1 MSAHN
6 SVDLL
11 VRSEEAP
18 LNVFSYLSQLRN
30 HWTLIIVA
38 GIYLVR
44 RTYQRTLLGPVWL
57 LGQGVLPM
65 LGMMAVFQHVSKFQ
79 TGDLPYPLFLISG
92 MGIWTTVDL
101 GIKRGFR
108 TLNYLRRIKKVIHV
122 PGIAMTFAGL
132 SLPIVYMSFYA
143 ILLLGAVAFI
153 WITDHRF
160 LLSLD
165 LKLVFVPVSVVLAL
179 MLVVGISAVT
189 SVIFLIARDIRHIG
203 SLLHLWFFLTPIAY
217 PLDVLPGSWR
227 AVWEYANP
235 LVGIVEMYRYGLFG
249 ISGAGYEVFLAAAAS
264 TISIFMMGVWFMM
277 RSDWILDEI
286 L

>member
-1 MSAHN
+1 MHK
-6 SVDLL
+6 SVDFIA
-11 VRSEEAP
+11 RSEEAP

-30 HWTLIIVA
+30 HFPLIIVV

-57 LGQGVLPM
+57 IGQGVLPM
-65 LGMMAVFQHVSKFQ
+65 LGMMAVFQHVSSFK

-92 MGIWTTVDL
+92 MGVWTTVDI
-101 GIKRGFR
+101 GIKRGIR

-122 PGIAMTFAGL
+122 PGIAMTFAAL
-132 SLPIVYMSFYA
+132 SLPIVYMCFYFV
-143 ILLLGAVAFI
+143 LLLGAVIFI
-153 WITDHRF
+153 WIMDQRF

-165 LKLVFVPVSVVLAL
+165 WKLVFVPISVVLAL
-179 MLVVGISAVT
+179 MLIVGISAVT
-189 SVIFLIARDIRHIG
+189 SVIFLIARDIRHIA
-203 SLLHLWFFLTPIAY
+203 SLLHFWFFLTPIAY

-227 AVWEYANP
+227 GVWEYANP

-249 ISGAGYEVFLAAAAS
+249 ISGAGYDVFLAAAAS
-264 TISIFMMGVWFMM
+264 SISIFLIGVWFMM